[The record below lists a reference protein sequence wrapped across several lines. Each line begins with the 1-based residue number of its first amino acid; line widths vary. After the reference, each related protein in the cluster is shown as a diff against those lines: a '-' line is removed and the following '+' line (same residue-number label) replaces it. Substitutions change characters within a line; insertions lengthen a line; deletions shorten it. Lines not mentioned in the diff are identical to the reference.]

1 MKSRLLL
8 VFALALSV
16 PLLFADTPAKSAPTT
31 PAKADVKKAD
41 AKKKDAP
48 AKIDGLVIARTD
60 GSFLGLTLVEGKFKL
75 SFYDKDKKLT
85 KPDVLRAAARWPNP
99 HGPGNNRTV
108 LNLSSDGKYLI
119 APEFVRGPYS
129 FKLFLTLIKSEN
141 GEQTE
146 TYTVDFRA

>member
-1 MKSRLLL
+1 MKLRFLFASVLLF
-8 VFALALSV
+8 VTSLA
-16 PLLFADTPAKSAPTT
+16 FADTPAKPATPP
-31 PAKADVKKAD
+31 PAKADAKKAD
-41 AKKKDAP
+41 AKKKEAP
-48 AKIDGLVIARTD
+48 AKIDGIVITRTD
-60 GSFLGLTLVEGKFKL
+60 GTFLGLTLVEGKFKV
-75 SFYDKDKKLT
+75 SFYDKDKKPT

-99 HGPGNNRTV
+99 HGPGNNRAV